1 MRSLGREGADG
12 NFCPEEPFSIE
23 SPTNVSWQGFDQWK
37 VFFVS
42 ELGPRNASSSNVM
55 FLQRIDVAG
64 HFTQVTKMLIKFEQ
78 EAGLGVLLGEP
89 IIPFEEM
96 LWRFGMAS
104 FFGLL
109 LGLDREMRGIS
120 AGVRTHM
127 LVALSSAMTMLIALE
142 LFEELSIRGESDPD
156 PSRAIHCLGVASANR
171 AAARPGGSLGR
182 LPGGELFEQPLRR
195 GVVATEVAL
204 LRISAPGR
212 IAQSRGPT
220 AGGE

>member
-1 MRSLGREGADG
+1 
-12 NFCPEEPFSIE
+12 
-23 SPTNVSWQGFDQWK
+23 
-37 VFFVS
+37 
-42 ELGPRNASSSNVM
+42 
-55 FLQRIDVAG
+55 
-64 HFTQVTKMLIKFEQ
+64 MLIKFEQ

-156 PSRAIHCLGVASANR
+156 PSRAIQGLAQAIGFLCAGVIFVARGNVYGLTTAASLWMTSTIGMASGAGLYSIAVAGSSFALVIVSVMWMVKR
-171 AAARPGGSLGR
+171 WTPGPKPAFS
-182 LPGGELFEQPLRR
+182 
-195 GVVATEVAL
+195 EVE
-204 LRISAPGR
+204 APKN
-212 IAQSRGPT
+212 
-220 AGGE
+220 